1 MCANLDLDRVAAVF
15 SRAAERFFRPPPRAK
30 PTSTLEQPAR
40 ILHSWSAI
48 AIVVGIVIGAGIF
61 KTPSMVAGLTGDA
74 GWFMAA
80 WVGGAFIS
88 LAGALCYAEL
98 CSAHPHAGGDY
109 HFLSE
114 AYGKKLSF
122 LYAWARA
129 MVINAGSIA
138 LLAYVFGDYMSK
150 VIELGPYSSAVW
162 AVAIVAFLTLT
173 NILGLRNSARLQAVL
188 IVLMLAGLGLVVW
201 AGFSSASPAS
211 TPSAFF
217 AKSPPLGLLG
227 LAMVF
232 VLLTF
237 GGWNEAAYISSEV
250 KGGPRAIVGVLII
263 SLAIVTGVYLLV
275 NMALLWGL
283 GLSGL
288 AESKTAATDVLGR
301 SIGPGAEK
309 LLGLLVA
316 LAALTSIN
324 STMIVGA
331 RTNYALGR
339 DWAAL
344 RGLGRWK
351 ARRGVPLTSYLFQAA
366 VSLALVGFGAFQAD
380 GFNAM
385 VEFTAPVFWLF
396 LFLVGISVFVL
407 RRKHPD
413 APRPFKVPFYPI
425 TPILFCLACGYL
437 TYSSVTY
444 AASQQA
450 VHVSLAVMAA
460 GLVALLVLNLRIF
473 RSRQPGSEVN

>member
-1 MCANLDLDRVAAVF
+1 MMNKTDAV
-15 SRAAERFFRPPPRAK
+15 SG
-30 PTSTLEQPAR
+30 QPAR
-40 ILHSWSAI
+40 ILQLWGAI
-48 AIVVGIVIGAGIF
+48 AIVVGIVVGAGIF
-61 KTPSMVAGLTGDA
+61 KTPGMVAGLTGDA
-74 GWFMAA
+74 GWLMAV
-80 WVGGAFIS
+80 WVGGAVIS

-98 CSAHPHAGGDY
+98 CTAHPHAGGDY
-109 HFLSE
+109 HFLSK
-114 AYGKKLSF
+114 AYGKNLSF
-122 LYAWARA
+122 LYAWAKA
-129 MVINAGSIA
+129 MVINTGSIA
-138 LLAYVFGDYMSK
+138 LLAYVFGDYMSR
-150 VIELGPYSSAVW
+150 VVALGPYSSALW
-162 AVAIVAFLTLT
+162 AVAIVVFLTAG
-173 NILGLRNSARLQAVL
+173 NILGLRGSAALQSAL
-188 IVLMLAGLGLVVW
+188 IVLVLAGLGLVVW
-201 AGFSSASPAS
+201 AGFSAPSPGGA
-211 TPSAFF
+211 PLEFF
-217 AKSPPLGLLG
+217 EKRPPLGLLG

-250 KGGPRAIVGVLII
+250 KGGPRAMVGVLVI
-263 SLAIVTGVYLLV
+263 SLTIITGVYLLV

-301 SIGPGAEK
+301 AMGPGAEK

-344 RGLGRWK
+344 RGLGRWR
-351 ARRGVPLTSYLFQAA
+351 AQRGVPVTSYLFQAA
-366 VSLALVGFGAFQAD
+366 VSLALVGFGALQSD

-385 VEFTAPVFWLF
+385 VEFTAPVFWSF

-407 RRKHPD
+407 RGKYPSTE
-413 APRPFKVPFYPI
+413 RPFSVPLYPM
-425 TPILFCLACGYL
+425 TPALFCLACAYL

-450 VHVSLAVMAA
+450 VHVSLLVMAA
-460 GLVALLVLNLRIF
+460 GLVALLVLRMTTG
-473 RSRQPGSEVN
+473 RRTGTCA